1 MESISAFV
9 ESTLFAKLIGPL
21 TVIALLCF
29 FWWRAGTIHSLF
41 ERLWRLAAG
50 NMDVHDSKLKEFI
63 HTNRDLE
70 KFRFLY
76 GLKVDTLD
84 SLHRLLA
91 WLNANKIG
99 ISSAQIAKRWID
111 MKSPD
116 FIKCP
121 TKEQARNIWL
131 GLVFWTLLSAGSIPF
146 IAHESAL
153 LQTKGTEVWF
163 FVDSSSMRHVGG
175 NWNIEL
181 TRCDSKET
189 NGIQKDTGFSK
200 FEVDSLCKSYQDGT
214 LQPFVQQTVK
224 GQRWFIGAMTA
235 ICILMLISAFFGAMS
250 IREAAAIKEKIGTDV
265 GSLDSDEGSVDS
277 LAIEAEGRQPSK
289 TSKRK
294 NIETPLKSDSR
305 EEFST

>member
-9 ESTLFAKLIGPL
+9 ESTLFAKLVGPL
-21 TVIALLCF
+21 AVIALLSF

-63 HTNRDLE
+63 HINRDLE

-76 GLKVDTLD
+76 GVKVDTLD

-91 WLNANKIG
+91 WLNKNEIG
-99 ISSAQIAKRWID
+99 ISSVQIAKRWID

-116 FIKCP
+116 FIKFP
-121 TKEQARNIWL
+121 TKEQVWNVWL

-153 LQTKGTEVWF
+153 LQTRGTEVWF
-163 FVDSSSMRHVGG
+163 FVDGSSMRHVGG

-189 NGIQKDTGFSK
+189 IEIQKDTGFSK
-200 FEVDSLCKSYQDGT
+200 SEVDSLCKSYQDGT

-224 GQRWFIGAMTA
+224 GQRWFIGAMAA
-235 ICILMLISAFFGAMS
+235 ICVLMLVGAFFGAMS
-250 IREAAAIKEKIGTDV
+250 IREAAAIKEKIGTHV
-265 GSLDSDEGSVDS
+265 GSLDSEEGSADS
-277 LAIEAEGRQPSK
+277 LAIEAEGKTAFEDSK
-289 TSKRK
+289 T
-294 NIETPLKSDSR
+294 
-305 EEFST
+305 